1 MWYSI
6 FIYVKNQIYE
16 EEKTPTRISSTL
28 ITEVPWQCMNAAWA
42 KTQQKTEKSNNLL
55 QNLSYDVPRSQD
67 FPVSHVWF
75 GKSELPPSVLFFS
88 ARLCKSISCQLSVGQ
103 KLFVR
108 KHGVLSTRS
117 PFESSSACNCL
128 SKSKKSW
135 LDFKTRFSANNQS
148 MEGGKVNFFLHLR
161 QLSLWQIPECI
172 SA

>member
-1 MWYSI
+1 M
-6 FIYVKNQIYE
+6 K
-16 EEKTPTRISSTL
+16 KKMPTRISSTL
-28 ITEVPWQCMNAAWA
+28 ITEAPWQCMNAAWA
-42 KTQQKTEKSNNLL
+42 KTQQKIEKKQQLDAKFIIWRS
-55 QNLSYDVPRSQD
+55 VPTSQD

-75 GKSELPPSVLFFS
+75 GKSEPPPSVLFFS

-135 LDFKTRFSANNQS
+135 LDFKTLFPANQS
-148 MEGGKVNFFLHLR
+148 MEGGKVNLSHLR